1 MESKT
6 KLKLTRA
13 TTGKTAQLP
22 IKVLQFGEGNFLRAF
37 VDYAFLTLNK
47 ELDFN
52 AGFAVIKTLSGE
64 MLILSKNK
72 IVIHLVFK
80 WS

>member
-1 MESKT
+1 MIVVKSK
-6 KLKLTRA
+6 LVFEFVLTNLI
-13 TTGKTAQLP
+13 TLP
-22 IKVLQFGEGNFLRAF
+22 IKILQFGQANFLHAF

-52 AGFAVIKTLSGE
+52 AGFAIIKALSGE

-72 IVIHLVFK
+72 IVYTPCF
-80 WS
+80 

>member
-1 MESKT
+1 MIVVKSKLVFEFV
-6 KLKLTRA
+6 LKNLIT
-13 TTGKTAQLP
+13 LP
-22 IKVLQFGEGNFLRAF
+22 IKILQFGQANFLHAF

>member
-1 MESKT
+1 M
-6 KLKLTRA
+6 
-13 TTGKTAQLP
+13 Q
-22 IKVLQFGEGNFLRAF
+22 VLQCGEVNLLPAF

-72 IVIHLVFK
+72 FVIHLVFK

>member
-1 MESKT
+1 M
-6 KLKLTRA
+6 
-13 TTGKTAQLP
+13 Q
-22 IKVLQFGEGNFLRAF
+22 VLQCGEVNLLRAF

-52 AGFAVIKTLSGE
+52 AGFAIIKALSGE

-72 IVIHLVFK
+72 IVYTPCF
-80 WS
+80 

>member
-1 MESKT
+1 MIVVKSKLVFEFV
-6 KLKLTRA
+6 LKDLV
-13 TTGKTAQLP
+13 KLP
-22 IKVLQFGEGNFLRAF
+22 IKILQFGQANFLHAF

-52 AGFAVIKTLSGE
+52 AGFVIIKALSGE

-72 IVIHLVFK
+72 SRH
-80 WS
+80 

>member
-1 MESKT
+1 M
-6 KLKLTRA
+6 
-13 TTGKTAQLP
+13 Q
-22 IKVLQFGEGNFLRAF
+22 VLQCGEVNLLRAF

>member
-1 MESKT
+1 M
-6 KLKLTRA
+6 
-13 TTGKTAQLP
+13 Q
-22 IKVLQFGEGNFLRAF
+22 VLQCGEVNLLPAF

-72 IVIHLVFK
+72 SRH
-80 WS
+80 

>member
-1 MESKT
+1 M
-6 KLKLTRA
+6 
-13 TTGKTAQLP
+13 Q
-22 IKVLQFGEGNFLRAF
+22 VLQCGEVNLLRAF

-64 MLILSKNK
+64 MVDLIEKQKQRSILNYKTK
-72 IVIHLVFK
+72 GLTV
-80 WS
+80 

>member
-1 MESKT
+1 M
-6 KLKLTRA
+6 
-13 TTGKTAQLP
+13 Q
-22 IKVLQFGEGNFLRAF
+22 VLQCGEVNLLRAF

-72 IVIHLVFK
+72 FVIHLVFK